1 MPQLIKLRPEF
12 DSVAKTRRS
21 DEHAALKRAVN
32 TLLKSIDEISLIR
45 DEVLL
50 IGATNHPDLLD
61 SAAWRRFDDVVHFPL
76 PDESMREKIFN
87 VVTKYIVIENFD
99 SSVIATMTDGLSGS
113 DIRLVL
119 REAVLEALDANR
131 TVLTQEDLFDAIK
144 SFEDRI
150 GLRTLVPE

>member
-1 MPQLIKLRPEF
+1 
-12 DSVAKTRRS
+12 
-21 DEHAALKRAVN
+21 
-32 TLLKSIDEISLIR
+32 
-45 DEVLL
+45 
-50 IGATNHPDLLD
+50 
-61 SAAWRRFDDVVHFPL
+61 
-76 PDESMREKIFN
+76 MREKIFN

-99 SSVIATMTDGLSGS
+99 SSVLATMTDGLSGS